1 MYRTAKIQYQAAAAT
16 NVVIATRK
24 AILHRIL
31 IGADVA
37 TSTIQVANHP
47 SDGQTDIKILLTGS
61 TLMTSNAGV
70 IEVGALFE
78 NGISADITNQ
88 THVTFVYEPVA

>member
-1 MYRTAKIQYQAAAAT
+1 MDTHKSTYVASPALNT
-16 NVVIATRK
+16 VIASGK

-37 TSTIQVANHP
+37 SSTILVANNP
-47 SDGQTDIKILLTGS
+47 SDGQTDPKLSYASS
-61 TLMTSNAGV
+61 TLMTATKGC

-78 NGISADITNQ
+78 KGISADIVNQ
-88 THVTFVYEPVA
+88 TNVTFIWEPVS